1 MQGKAKLANAIF
13 LAFYL
18 FLVFYL
24 TVLGRSQSFPAYNTT
39 VFWSYREWIEGNW
52 KTGIQIIENIIL
64 FIPIGYLY
72 SRFFSKGKRA
82 IILTVLFCA
91 IVSFAIEHLQLDRM
105 RGLFEYDDIIN
116 NTFGGLIGSL
126 GYQVI
131 SEKINLRI
139 AEKLTY
145 IIGMLSLLGMVY
157 VVLTAGENADAS
169 CQMYCF
175 QIDEISENTVRGV
188 AFQYEKP
195 PQKFTLLIKETT
207 TGTVYEIERVDV
219 ENRDDVNEYF
229 DCEYDYT
236 LSGFRA
242 YLDGINNS
250 QEYEFLINWGWK
262 HPISTGVFFTGND
275 IHYAPQISYHPEM
288 FYGTDFEIIA
298 RNGDLRIYRPDIPCY
313 VYQYD
318 GYFYWVFGKDYHFDD
333 NNTLIQY
340 QLWTTQY
347 SNLPSERISEGDEWD
362 NKTDFIERY
371 EVAGNFGDYRV
382 FRRKI
387 PTEYAI
393 SSVLTGYYKPHKWY
407 WQSYFRPI
415 FNFELQLN
423 GSRLIQATIN

>member
-1 MQGKAKLANAIF
+1 
-13 LAFYL
+13 
-18 FLVFYL
+18 
-24 TVLGRSQSFPAYNTT
+24 
-39 VFWSYREWIEGNW
+39 
-52 KTGIQIIENIIL
+52 
-64 FIPIGYLY
+64 
-72 SRFFSKGKRA
+72 
-82 IILTVLFCA
+82 
-91 IVSFAIEHLQLDRM
+91 
-105 RGLFEYDDIIN
+105 
-116 NTFGGLIGSL
+116 
-126 GYQVI
+126 
-131 SEKINLRI
+131 
-139 AEKLTY
+139 
-145 IIGMLSLLGMVY
+145 
-157 VVLTAGENADAS
+157 
-169 CQMYCF
+169 
-175 QIDEISENTVRGV
+175 
-188 AFQYEKP
+188 
-195 PQKFTLLIKETT
+195 
-207 TGTVYEIERVDV
+207 
-219 ENRDDVNEYF
+219 
-229 DCEYDYT
+229 
-236 LSGFRA
+236 
-242 YLDGINNS
+242 
-250 QEYEFLINWGWK
+250 
-262 HPISTGVFFTGND
+262 
-275 IHYAPQISYHPEM
+275 M